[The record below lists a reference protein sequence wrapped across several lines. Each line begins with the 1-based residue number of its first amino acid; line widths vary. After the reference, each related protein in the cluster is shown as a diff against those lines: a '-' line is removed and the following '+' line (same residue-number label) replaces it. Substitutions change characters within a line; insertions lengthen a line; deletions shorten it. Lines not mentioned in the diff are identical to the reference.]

1 MCFQWSCIS
10 ERCLKQAETIAFNLT
25 SLYKEWSEEYLCVL
39 AVFYCQVEGVLQIRS
54 LPKRLLT
61 WQQIGWCLQDHD
73 GGLQNLFCTRDKT
86 FTGLY
91 WSQLL
96 LSCFVQF
103 SKPSHDIVMW
113 RAIYICEY
121 IVFAVSILIWR
132 VFLNHCSK
140 SLKTQRST
148 LYVVLQTV
156 RLFSLNKNALW
167 ILAVLIAK
175 RLSACKWLY
184 NIWQLRGKSR

>member
-1 MCFQWSCIS
+1 MKSTCVFWLCLTAKLRESCRFDLS
-10 ERCLKQAETIAFNLT
+10 QRDYWLDSKL
-25 SLYKEWSEEYLCVL
+25 
-39 AVFYCQVEGVLQIRS
+39 
-54 LPKRLLT
+54 
-61 WQQIGWCLQDHD
+61 D
-73 GGLQNLFCTRDKT
+73 GASKIMMEGLQNLFCTRDKT
-86 FTGLY
+86 FNGLY
-91 WSQLL
+91 WSKLL

-121 IVFAVSILIWR
+121 IVFTVSILIWR

-175 RLSACKWLY
+175 RLRACKWLY
-184 NIWQLRGKSR
+184 NIWQLRRKNR